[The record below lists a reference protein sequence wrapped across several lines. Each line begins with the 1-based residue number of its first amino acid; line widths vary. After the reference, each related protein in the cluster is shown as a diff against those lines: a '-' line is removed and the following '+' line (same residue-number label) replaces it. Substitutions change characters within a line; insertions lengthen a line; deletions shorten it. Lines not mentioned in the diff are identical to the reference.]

1 MRILVILLAV
11 AACSSSYIPQ
21 NRGRV
26 AMIMQHGGPAYVRD
40 GEIISHG
47 FLGSGLVRAVAG
59 NPGAEH
65 AAHEYR
71 SRLGWGLFYGLGGLV
86 CSTVSMVV
94 AIDSATDGSDSSSH
108 VPTGVW
114 VSLGCLVASFAGFGY
129 LATAEPYRYDAINIF
144 NDTTV
149 APRSPQIG
157 PPGWNAKRESLRM
170 RDQ

>member
-1 MRILVILLAV
+1 MRHLVILLAV

-21 NRGRV
+21 TRGRV

-40 GEIISHG
+40 GEIIRHG

-94 AIDSATDGSDSSSH
+94 AIDSAVDSESGAG

-144 NDTTV
+144 NDTGA
-149 APRSPQIG
+149 APQLPQETG
-157 PPGWNAKRESLRM
+157 PPGWSTKRETLRM
-170 RDQ
+170 R